1 MLLHNGNKSAC
12 VSLGYF
18 VIVKEYYLRVK
29 TVLHKLRYCEHIWA
43 IYVDFKMVNF
53 LLGQQ
58 RGSPNVIVFSV
69 TGTVALL
76 ISTG

>member
-1 MLLHNGNKSAC
+1 MIDKKEHYLN
-12 VSLGYF
+12 
-18 VIVKEYYLRVK
+18 VKM
-29 TVLHKLRYCEHIWA
+29 VLQKLRYSERNWA
-43 IYVDFKMVNF
+43 IHVDFKMVNF

-58 RGSPNVIVFSV
+58 GGYTKHLVFSV